1 LTAKPSPSNAYLK
14 YSGMAVQLFVLV
26 AVAAWLGQKID
37 KALET
42 SKPFF
47 TIVLILLFT
56 SGFFYKLIKDLNR
69 KDES

>member
-1 LTAKPSPSNAYLK
+1 
-14 YSGMAVQLFVLV
+14 MAIQLFVLV

-47 TIVLILLFT
+47 TIILILLFT